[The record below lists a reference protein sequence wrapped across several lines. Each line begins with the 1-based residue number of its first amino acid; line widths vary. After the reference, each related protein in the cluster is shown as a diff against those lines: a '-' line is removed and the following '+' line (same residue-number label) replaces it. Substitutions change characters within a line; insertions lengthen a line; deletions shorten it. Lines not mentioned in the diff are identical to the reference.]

1 MDSTALNHCITRTNV
16 AGFSIYRGK
25 VRDVYTLSDSK
36 IALVASD
43 RISAFDFILKQAIP
57 YKGQILNAL
66 AAYFFEQVK
75 DIVPI
80 HILEI
85 PHPNIIIGK
94 NCKPIAIEVV
104 IRGFLTGHAWRTYKS
119 GSRELC
125 GVKLADGLKENQ
137 RFDEPILTPATKAV
151 EGHDED
157 ISEKELLKR
166 GIVPEEIWNQVR
178 DYAFKLFKRGSELA
192 ESKGLYLVDTKYE
205 FGIYEGE
212 VTLIDEV
219 HTADSSRYFYKAD
232 YDLAF
237 KNGYKPKQLSKEFV
251 REWLMEN
258 GFQGLEGQTLPD
270 MNDAFRIE
278 VYERYKQLYETL
290 TGLKFVP
297 VPTPYFDETL
307 VTILKK
313 HSKD

>member
-1 MDSTALNHCITRTNV
+1 MNSNALDHCITRTDT

-25 VRDVYTLSDSK
+25 VRDVYTLSDTK

-43 RISAFDFILKQAIP
+43 RISAFDHILKQAIP
-57 YKGQILNAL
+57 YKGQILNSL

-80 HILEI
+80 HILSI

-94 NCKPIAIEVV
+94 KCEPIAIEVV

-119 GSRELC
+119 GLRDLC
-125 GVKLADGLKENQ
+125 GVSLPDGLKENQ
-137 RFDEPILTPATKAV
+137 RFDFPILTPATKAV

-157 ISEKELLKR
+157 ISETELLKR
-166 GIVPEEIWNQVR
+166 KIVPEAIWNQVR

-205 FGIYEGE
+205 FGIFNGE

-219 HTADSSRYFYKAD
+219 HTADSSRYFFKAD
-232 YDLAF
+232 YDSAF
-237 KNGYKPKQLSKEFV
+237 QNNEKPKQLSKEFV
-251 REWLMEN
+251 REWLMDK

-270 MNDAFRIE
+270 MNDAFRWE
-278 VYERYKQLYETL
+278 VYDRYKQLYEIL
-290 TGLKFVP
+290 TGHFFTP
-297 VPTPYFDETL
+297 VPTIHFDETL
-307 VTILKK
+307 NEILKANAI
-313 HSKD
+313 